1 MRSAGDPSVKSD
13 ATTAMRD
20 RLVAEPVRVAAD
32 AARRPEPTGNAATPA
47 NAESPMPR
55 SVEQLGP
62 LIESHLA
69 AFVRGAPLP
78 ENLREAVSYSALSGG
93 KRLRPLLA
101 LLSAQ
106 AVGGDERLALPS
118 ATALEL
124 VHAFSLVH
132 DDLPAMDDDDLRRGL
147 PTCHV
152 KYGEAMAILA
162 GDAMLSLAFQ
172 ALASQSPDPALAG
185 ALAFE
190 LAQGTT
196 AMIAGQVYDTL
207 GGLPQLS
214 TEAERVALIHM
225 NKTGALLCASCRM
238 GATAA
243 LWPDVRPE
251 AMDAIT
257 RYGWAVGLM
266 FQIVDD
272 ILDVEQTTEAL
283 GKRAGKD
290 RDAGKR
296 TYPGAIGVEESR
308 REVERLRQAALDA
321 LAPLGDRAQP
331 LADVCEFLAVRTR

>member
-1 MRSAGDPSVKSD
+1 MRPAR
-13 ATTAMRD
+13 ATLD
-20 RLVAEPVRVAAD
+20 ESLVRQPVRVDPAPGE
-32 AARRPEPTGNAATPA
+32 RPDTDT
-47 NAESPMPR
+47 PMPR

-62 LIESHLA
+62 LIEAHLA
-69 AFVRGAPLP
+69 AFVRTAPLP
-78 ENLREAVSYSALSGG
+78 ENLREAIAYSALSGG

-101 LLSAQ
+101 LLAAQ
-106 AVGGDERLALPS
+106 AVGGDERAALPS

-147 PTCHV
+147 PTCHI

-172 ALASQSPDPALAG
+172 ALATQSPDPALAG
-185 ALAFE
+185 FLAIE

-207 GGLPQLS
+207 GGMPEGLS
-214 TEAERVALIHM
+214 QQDGVALIHK

-243 LWPDVRPE
+243 LWPNLHTPSL
-251 AMDAIT
+251 DAVT

-290 RDAGKR
+290 QDAGKR
-296 TYPGAIGVEESR
+296 TYPGAIGVEASR
-308 REVERLRQAALDA
+308 AEVERLRALAHAALR
-321 LAPLGDRAQP
+321 PLGDRAKP
-331 LADVCEFLAVRTR
+331 LADVCDFLAVRTR